1 MRSSR
6 LAEGWQPSIDDR
18 RFAEQLGLDPD
29 HTAERFRDY
38 WVAQPGQRGVK
49 ADWLATWRNWC
60 RREADRRASQAGAL
74 LRTPTGWQAKVQ
86 PTREQLEQSVRHK
99 HANNLLH
106 LLREEEIP
114 VAKAL
119 GLHTKDCL
127 RAA

>member
-1 MRSSR
+1 M
-6 LAEGWQPSIDDR
+6 
-18 RFAEQLGLDPD
+18 
-29 HTAERFRDY
+29 
-38 WVAQPGQRGVK
+38 
-49 ADWLATWRNWC
+49 
-60 RREADRRASQAGAL
+60 

-119 GLHTKDCL
+119 GRIL
-127 RAA
+127 RTASVLPNIFTCRHDA